1 FNNRAPASSATRAE
15 TMPTISTGNLW
26 GCWRGGRVVSG
37 GGVVTVVVVVVG
49 GCVVVSLSSRV
60 VVSVVSVT
68 GGAGH
73 S

>member
-1 FNNRAPASSATRAE
+1 
-15 TMPTISTGNLW
+15 MPTISTGNLW

-37 GGVVTVVVVVVG
+37 GGVVTVVVVAGV
-49 GCVVVSLSSRV
+49 CVVVSLSSRV
-60 VVSVVSVT
+60 VVSAVSVT